1 MVFIMAQR
9 LVTPDQLGQ
18 LLAARRKALKLSQ
31 GRLAER
37 IGISQNRLSELET
50 DPARLTFDRL
60 LELTN
65 ALGLELTLQEKERE
79 RQPDASQGEW

>member
-1 MVFIMAQR
+1 MAQR

-31 GRLAER
+31 GQLAER
-37 IGISQNRLSELET
+37 VGISQNRLSELET

-79 RQPDASQGEW
+79 RQPDTSQGEW

>member
-1 MVFIMAQR
+1 MAQR

-18 LLAARRKALKLSQ
+18 LLAARRKALQLSQ

-37 IGISQNRLSELET
+37 VGISQNRLSELET

-79 RQPDASQGEW
+79 RQPDTSQGEW